1 MRSAGCAEQV
11 ASTGDAALRVNS
23 GGKGP
28 VSAEWMIPKVC
39 GDFRLRGGL
48 VVSPLTPCFFVYS
61 DSTARF
67 LHENLEG
74 KVK

>member
-28 VSAEWMIPKVC
+28 VSAEWMIPKVR
-39 GDFRLRGGL
+39 RLL
-48 VVSPLTPCFFVYS
+48 VSGV
-61 DSTARF
+61 D
-67 LHENLEG
+67 LEACSRMNQEY
-74 KVK
+74 

>member
-28 VSAEWMIPKVC
+28 VSAEWMIPKVRR
-39 GDFRLRGGL
+39 RLSALGVL
-48 VVSPLTPCFFVYS
+48 LLFAT
-61 DSTARF
+61 TA
-67 LHENLEG
+67 LLCLCAG
-74 KVK
+74 SG